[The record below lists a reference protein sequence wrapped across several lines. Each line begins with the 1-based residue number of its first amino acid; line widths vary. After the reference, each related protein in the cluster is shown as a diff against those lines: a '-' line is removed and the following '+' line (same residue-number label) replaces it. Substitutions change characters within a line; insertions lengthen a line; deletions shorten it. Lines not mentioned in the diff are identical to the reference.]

1 MKLFR
6 LGRRRNLSPSW
17 TYTVD
22 GVIWRLL
29 PTRTGHLV
37 GEERDLVGKKAS
49 FFCLDQLTGKA
60 LWRKATVDEP
70 WWIGMEAVHRDI
82 LVLHSFLTP
91 DLPVHKGIIALDLM
105 SGKQLWANNELRFVA
120 CADQSLFGA
129 KETPVD
135 STLLEVHFRT
145 GALVQTLGGEAGES
159 RLRELLQG
167 GSLDEAV
174 ALPHPV
180 TDLETSFPRIAGRE
194 LRHGRARQTVGAV
207 DVLEYGERTL
217 IWSAHE
223 TVGGEQAIGRM
234 NTVLRVADALSGKTF
249 FETVLNSNVQ
259 ARVPD
264 PFFVQADVLY
274 YVKEQKELAAV
285 QLREL
290 PGGR

>member
-1 MKLFR
+1 VKLFR

-29 PTRTGHLV
+29 PTRTGQLV

-49 FFCLDQLTGKA
+49 FFCLDQFTGKA
-60 LWRKATVDEP
+60 LWQKAAGDEP

-120 CADQSLFGA
+120 GAGQSIFGA
-129 KETPVD
+129 KETLAG
-135 STLLEVHFRT
+135 STIQEVHFRT
-145 GALVQTLGGEAGES
+145 GALVQEWVGEAGES
-159 RLRELLQG
+159 RIRELLAG
-167 GSLDEAV
+167 GVEDETI

-194 LRHGRARQTVGAV
+194 HRHERAEQTVGTV

-217 IWSAHE
+217 VWSAHE
-223 TVGGEQAIGRM
+223 TVGGEQVTGRM
-234 NTVLRVADALSGKTF
+234 NTVLRVADRLSGKTLL
-249 FETVLNSNVQ
+249 ETVLNSNVQ
-259 ARVPD
+259 ARVPVS
-264 PFFVQADVLY
+264 FFVQADMLY
-274 YVKEQKELAAV
+274 YVKERKELAAV